1 MNKKLYRNYM
11 EISTKVQKQGR
22 DVPRPLSLCMGFMNI
37 EKIITEP
44 YHKLSSNKLNSQTWI

>member
-1 MNKKLYRNYM
+1 M

-44 YHKLSSNKLNSQTWI
+44 YPKLSSNKLNSQT